1 MSRASIAFM
10 IVSTII
16 GACTPLATYTPPEES
31 GLVGVRPYPYA
42 GDVCMVIGESAA
54 SVDYLDH
61 TGLLIGCPNH
71 ERGAIKDRQTEG
83 ATIVGVVDR
92 WTLLSYAEPQPKSE
106 AEATYQGHTVV
117 YFDPSHGTQVEYYSA
132 QNRSYLWYPGNTRIV
147 TGDWKIEVD
156 ANQQNRICHR
166 YQTNSYNPVTG
177 VRGGNWECANLAIQ
191 QSSIQTRIVGDPFG
205 LASGAVPYVFER
217 QKLIPLDHLAQGA
230 GVEYSD
236 LTVLGPL

>member
-1 MSRASIAFM
+1 MSRITIAAL
-10 IVSTII
+10 IVATLV
-16 GACTPLATYTPPEES
+16 GACTPLVTYTPPEVS
-31 GLVGVRPYPYA
+31 GLVGVRPYPNA

-54 SVDYLDH
+54 TVGYLDH

-92 WTLLSYAEPQPKSE
+92 WTLLSYAAPQTTSE
-106 AEATYQGHTVV
+106 AKATYQGHTVV
-117 YFDPSHGTQVEYYSA
+117 YFDPSHGTQVEYYDA

-177 VRGGNWECANLAIQ
+177 VRGGNWECTNLAFQ
-191 QSSIQTRIVGDPFG
+191 QSSIQTRLAGDPFG
-205 LASGAVPYVFER
+205 LASGAVPYVFKR
-217 QKLIPLDHLAQGA
+217 QELVTLDELARGANLSADALI
-230 GVEYSD
+230 E
-236 LTVLGPL
+236 LGPL